1 MRRSLLAF
9 LAISSLLLVATG
21 SQASTRPRYGGTVR
35 VLLRHKITSLDPLRE
50 SDDAATR
57 DRIAGLIFETLTEID
72 SQGRA
77 RPRLA
82 SSWQTDSTGRVWQF
96 NLRPATFQ
104 DGGAVSATAAA
115 ASLGAAS
122 PEWKVTAISKESLTI
137 ELSSPVPHLPELLA
151 LPRFSITK
159 RLANDTLVGSGPYK
173 LGEWQPGERALLTA
187 NDDYWGGRSFPD
199 SIEFRMGVSLRE
211 HLMERSPG
219 PDHAVELNVDQLRGL
234 EPAQSNQTL
243 LVSRPTDLVV
253 LIFLQSGAD
262 TAVKPVRKPVDPRV
276 REAMAYA
283 INRAAINNVLLQ
295 RKGAP
300 AGGLL
305 PQWMTG
311 YEFLFSANQDADR
324 ARKLRAD
331 AGAFPPLALV
341 FDLSD
346 PVMKAVAERV
356 SVDAREAGILVQT
369 SGDARV
375 NSKSGRAALNADA
388 VLLRVP
394 LSSLD
399 PTAAFAAMGDDL
411 ALPADLV
418 SAIVRSARPEDLA
431 EVERKALADYR
442 LVPVVHLSH
451 AVWINGNVH
460 NWQQLPNGE
469 WDLDRLW
476 VEGTK

>member
-9 LAISSLLLVATG
+9 LAISSLLLGATC

-50 SDDAATR
+50 SDDSATR

-82 SSWQTDSTGRVWQF
+82 GSWQTDSAGRFWQF

-104 DGGAVSATAAA
+104 DGSAVSAAAAA
-115 ASLGAAS
+115 ASLGTAS
-122 PEWKVTAISKESLTI
+122 PEWKVTVMSKESLTI
-137 ELSSPVPHLPELLA
+137 ELSSPVPHLLELLA

-173 LGEWQPGERALLTA
+173 LAEWQPGERALLTA
-187 NDDYWGGRSFPD
+187 NDAYWGGRPFPD

-211 HLMERSPG
+211 HLMERSLG

-234 EPAQSNQTL
+234 ETAQTNLTL
-243 LVSRPTDLVV
+243 LVSRPADLVV
-253 LIFLQSGAD
+253 LLFLQPGAD
-262 TAVKPVRKPVDPRV
+262 AAVKPARKQVDPRV
-276 REAMAYA
+276 REAMTYA
-283 INRAAINNVLLQ
+283 INRPAINNVLLQ

-305 PQWMTG
+305 PQWLTG
-311 YEFLFSANQDADR
+311 YEFLFPAGQDADR

-331 AGAFPPLALV
+331 AGAVQPLALV

-346 PVMKAVAERV
+346 PVMKMVAERI

-442 LVPVVHLSH
+442 LVPVVHLSQ

-460 NWQQLPNGE
+460 NWQQLPNGA
-469 WDLDRLW
+469 WVLDQLW